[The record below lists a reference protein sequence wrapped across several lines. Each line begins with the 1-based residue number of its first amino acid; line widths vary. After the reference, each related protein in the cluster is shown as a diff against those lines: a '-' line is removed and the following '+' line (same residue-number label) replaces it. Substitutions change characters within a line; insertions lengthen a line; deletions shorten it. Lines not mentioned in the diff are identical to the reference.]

1 MSPSAVPLVA
11 RQGKRS
17 VMGMMALVTEPSDR
31 CSRQYAP
38 TVAKIPSY
46 PLNPAVTNRCT
57 VAIATVKSESA
68 DSAGLTLRAYMGGVF
83 PVCVC
88 F

>member
-1 MSPSAVPLVA
+1 
-11 RQGKRS
+11 
-17 VMGMMALVTEPSDR
+17 
-31 CSRQYAP
+31 
-38 TVAKIPSY
+38 
-46 PLNPAVTNRCT
+46 LNPAVTNRCT